1 MGTKFKEADK
11 QAVRALHVQLKADFP
26 KAFGATDSNPFYRPV
41 ALKIGVHKDIM
52 AAYPALPTP
61 ILRQFIKWYVY
72 TPEYLQLIAPEAK
85 RFDLAGLEVGE
96 VTKDEIAH
104 AQMLIAQ
111 FALRKGKKV
120 EPAEVAKTSPTGLVE
135 SVRQG

>member
-1 MGTKFKEADK
+1 MGIRFKEADK
-11 QAVRALHVQLKADFP
+11 QAVRALHTQLKTDFP
-26 KAFGATDSNPFYRPV
+26 KAFGVPDGKPFYRPV

-52 AAYPALPTP
+52 AAYPELPRP

-72 TPEYLQLIAPEAK
+72 TPEYLQLIVPEAK

-104 AQMLIAQ
+104 AQMLLAK
-111 FALRKGKKV
+111 FALRKGEKV
-120 EPAEVAKTSPTGLVE
+120 EIAEVSQASSTVLVE